1 MRKKGAFPLQK
12 KENGPDWP
20 RLLTV
25 LPLISGSYVRRE
37 NSRKTFP
44 VGCTMKLPH
53 RTLQGITLGSGLAS
67 H

>member
-1 MRKKGAFPLQK
+1 MKKKGVFPLQK

-44 VGCTMKLPH
+44 VGCTTRATTPYLTGNH
-53 RTLQGITLGSGLAS
+53 SG
-67 H
+67 